1 MIMLPA
7 HPVVRLALT
16 VVGGM
21 AVLACGFADVFRPAG
36 PEPVTITYVGD
47 TILHRDS
54 TVPFSILV
62 EAGGGPL
69 PAPHLRV
76 TSSDTTIFD
85 VTAGEGFPLGEKKGT
100 GAPPTPVERSP
111 LHPTAPTP
119 APPPPAPPANAS
131 PAA

>member
-85 VTAGEGFPLGEKKGT
+85 VTAGQGFRLGGADGT
-100 GAPPTPVERSP
+100 GA
-111 LHPTAPTP
+111 APTRVASGHP
-119 APPPPAPPANAS
+119 PGRAPPPRPPLHLL
-131 PAA
+131 

>member
-85 VTAGEGFPLGEKKGT
+85 VTAGGGLLLGAT
-100 GAPPTPVERSP
+100 RGAGARPSSRRG
-111 LHPTAPTP
+111 
-119 APPPPAPPANAS
+119 APPPPRRPTQARPPHAPAPWLHRC
-131 PAA
+131 

>member
-85 VTAGEGFPLGEKKGT
+85 VTAGAGSLSAGEEGTGT
-100 GAPPTPVERSP
+100 RPGCLAGAPP
-111 LHPTAPTP
+111 LAQHPTPTP
-119 APPPPAPPANAS
+119 RPP
-131 PAA
+131 

>member
-85 VTAGEGFPLGEKKGT
+85 VTAGGGSVWGGREGAGG
-100 GAPPTPVERSP
+100 PPQRVAGPNPRP
-111 LHPTAPTP
+111 R
-119 APPPPAPPANAS
+119 APPPRPP
-131 PAA
+131 PPGPPCAA

>member
-85 VTAGEGFPLGEKKGT
+85 VTAGGGSPCGGREGAAGPP
-100 GAPPTPVERSP
+100 ASPARPPPPPTP
-111 LHPTAPTP
+111 
-119 APPPPAPPANAS
+119 PPPP
-131 PAA
+131 